1 MRGMR
6 QAVSGSGVPQIV
18 VTIML
23 WRWSRLT
30 KIWPTV
36 PASCASHALPGVA
49 RLSNSA
55 IFPVAPARAKSAGFP
70 SPTSTTSASSPS
82 VDVENACVRPSI
94 MPPSGS
100 AIRPSSGRLISASIS
115 RRSTT

>member
-1 MRGMR
+1 MR

-23 WRWSRLT
+23 WRWSRFT

-36 PASCASHALPGVA
+36 PASCAAHALPGVA
-49 RLSNSA
+49 RLSRSA
-55 IFPVAPARAKSAGFP
+55 ILPAAPARAKSAGLP

-82 VDVENACVRPSI
+82 VDGEKAWVSPSI
-94 MPPSGS
+94 TAPSGRTT
-100 AIRPSSGRLISASIS
+100 RPSSGKLMKASIS
-115 RRSTT
+115 RRSTA